1 MNDLLKTRLSDLLFE
16 TSQEVTTEEMQN
28 AYGEF
33 VEQIRAM
40 SNGND
45 YSTTFRILVA
55 TRIEI
60 ASLETVPL
68 YGQGEN
74 VLKKQFLQKTLAIIN
89 SELEL
94 LNLKIQYPTPFQNRK
109 NGNPQS
115 PLYLTDETNLVE
127 IMELVRGLFLSKRI
141 INHAG
146 KEAPL
151 TEIGR
156 AFEHLFNIKF
166 GDIHKKHESVICRQA
181 NKRIEFLDTLRKAI
195 AEESKKKGYL

>member
-1 MNDLLKTRLSDLLFE
+1 MGRE
-16 TSQEVTTEEMQN
+16 
-28 AYGEF
+28 
-33 VEQIRAM
+33 
-40 SNGND
+40 
-45 YSTTFRILVA
+45 
-55 TRIEI
+55 
-60 ASLETVPL
+60 
-68 YGQGEN
+68 EN

-127 IMELVRGLFLSKRI
+127 IMELVSGLFLSKRI

>member
-1 MNDLLKTRLSDLLFE
+1 MGR
-16 TSQEVTTEEMQN
+16 
-28 AYGEF
+28 
-33 VEQIRAM
+33 
-40 SNGND
+40 
-45 YSTTFRILVA
+45 
-55 TRIEI
+55 
-60 ASLETVPL
+60 
-68 YGQGEN
+68 GEN

-94 LNLKIQYPTPFQNRK
+94 LDLKIQYPTRFQNRK

-127 IMELVRGLFLSKRI
+127 IMELVSGLFLSKRI

>member
-1 MNDLLKTRLSDLLFE
+1 MKSDVKSFYIILTIKIMLMNVLLNMRMFRLFYE

-68 YGQGEN
+68 YGQG
-74 VLKKQFLQKTLAIIN
+74 
-89 SELEL
+89 
-94 LNLKIQYPTPFQNRK
+94 
-109 NGNPQS
+109 
-115 PLYLTDETNLVE
+115 
-127 IMELVRGLFLSKRI
+127 
-141 INHAG
+141 G
-146 KEAPL
+146 KCA
-151 TEIGR
+151 
-156 AFEHLFNIKF
+156 
-166 GDIHKKHESVICRQA
+166 
-181 NKRIEFLDTLRKAI
+181 
-195 AEESKKKGYL
+195 

>member
-1 MNDLLKTRLSDLLFE
+1 MRIK
-16 TSQEVTTEEMQN
+16 
-28 AYGEF
+28 
-33 VEQIRAM
+33 
-40 SNGND
+40 
-45 YSTTFRILVA
+45 YS
-55 TRIEI
+55 
-60 ASLETVPL
+60 
-68 YGQGEN
+68 
-74 VLKKQFLQKTLAIIN
+74 
-89 SELEL
+89 
-94 LNLKIQYPTPFQNRK
+94 IQFQNRK
-109 NGNPQS
+109 NNFPLS

-127 IMELVRGLFLSKRI
+127 IMELVSGLFLSKRI

>member
-1 MNDLLKTRLSDLLFE
+1 MGR
-16 TSQEVTTEEMQN
+16 
-28 AYGEF
+28 
-33 VEQIRAM
+33 
-40 SNGND
+40 
-45 YSTTFRILVA
+45 
-55 TRIEI
+55 
-60 ASLETVPL
+60 
-68 YGQGEN
+68 GEN
-74 VLKKQFLQKTLAIIN
+74 VLKKQFLQKTLAIIC

-94 LNLKIQYPTPFQNRK
+94 LNLKIQYPAPFQNKK
-109 NGNPQS
+109 NSNPQS

-127 IMELVRGLFLSKRI
+127 IMELVSGLFLSKRI

>member
-1 MNDLLKTRLSDLLFE
+1 MGR
-16 TSQEVTTEEMQN
+16 
-28 AYGEF
+28 
-33 VEQIRAM
+33 
-40 SNGND
+40 
-45 YSTTFRILVA
+45 
-55 TRIEI
+55 
-60 ASLETVPL
+60 
-68 YGQGEN
+68 GEN

-127 IMELVRGLFLSKRI
+127 IMELVSGLFLSKRI
-141 INHAG
+141 TNHAG

>member
-60 ASLETVPL
+60 ASLETAPL
-68 YGQGEN
+68 YGQG
-74 VLKKQFLQKTLAIIN
+74 
-89 SELEL
+89 
-94 LNLKIQYPTPFQNRK
+94 
-109 NGNPQS
+109 
-115 PLYLTDETNLVE
+115 
-127 IMELVRGLFLSKRI
+127 
-141 INHAG
+141 G
-146 KEAPL
+146 KCA
-151 TEIGR
+151 
-156 AFEHLFNIKF
+156 
-166 GDIHKKHESVICRQA
+166 
-181 NKRIEFLDTLRKAI
+181 
-195 AEESKKKGYL
+195 

>member
-1 MNDLLKTRLSDLLFE
+1 MGR
-16 TSQEVTTEEMQN
+16 
-28 AYGEF
+28 
-33 VEQIRAM
+33 
-40 SNGND
+40 
-45 YSTTFRILVA
+45 
-55 TRIEI
+55 
-60 ASLETVPL
+60 
-68 YGQGEN
+68 GEN

-109 NGNPQS
+109 NVNPQS

-127 IMELVRGLFLSKRI
+127 IMELVSGLFLSKRI